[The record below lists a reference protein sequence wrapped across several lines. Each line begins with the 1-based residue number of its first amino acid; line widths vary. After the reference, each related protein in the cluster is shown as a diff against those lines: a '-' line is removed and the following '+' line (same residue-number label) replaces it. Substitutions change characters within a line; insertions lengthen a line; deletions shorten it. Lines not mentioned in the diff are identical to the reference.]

1 MSTTSTPSND
11 SFRAWQ
17 QRVRGTNIS
26 ETTLLATDYLN
37 HFNEIIMSLGMV
49 PDMPEI
55 LDDCRAWQPKTYKD
69 HFRDSSVADREL
81 AIEAY
86 DHVPAKYREPFE
98 RTIARLDRLVGE
110 VIETLGDA
118 VANGNP
124 QLVQVKAKAGVEALQ
139 RLADMASAVIH
150 GSAGALTQEQIDRL
164 VGG

>member
-1 MSTTSTPSND
+1 
-11 SFRAWQ
+11 
-17 QRVRGTNIS
+17 
-26 ETTLLATDYLN
+26 
-37 HFNEIIMSLGMV
+37 
-49 PDMPEI
+49 
-55 LDDCRAWQPKTYKD
+55 
-69 HFRDSSVADREL
+69 
-81 AIEAY
+81 
-86 DHVPAKYREPFE
+86 
-98 RTIARLDRLVGE
+98 VGE

>member
-1 MSTTSTPSND
+1 MSSKTTPSSE
-11 SFRAWQ
+11 SFKAWQ

-86 DHVPAKYREPFE
+86 DHVPTQYREPFE
-98 RTIARLDRLVGE
+98 RTIARLDSLVGE
-110 VIETLGDA
+110 VIETLDDA
-118 VANGNP
+118 VANGSP

-150 GSAGALTQEQIDRL
+150 GSAGALTQEQIDKL
-164 VGG
+164 VRG